1 MSLECA
7 RCSGALVQSVGSV
20 LLPGGDSELE
30 QTLETTG
37 KGLQQNSEEM
47 VKNVVS

>member
-7 RCSGALVQSVGSV
+7 RHSGALVQSVGSM

-30 QTLETTG
+30 RTLETPR
-37 KGLQQNSEEM
+37 KGLQPNSEEM
-47 VKNVVS
+47 VENVVS